1 MKILNTQLQEAMA
14 RLHNRTYTDVQK
26 QVIPVICEG
35 KDVFVQAPAGSGKT
49 LAYVLPALNSL
60 PLQGKGKHFPQV
72 LILCPTRELCIQV
85 SQVIRDV
92 LFHIEGYR
100 TQVLTGGVD
109 MKIQIRAFSK
119 GADIIV
125 GTPARVLDHIRRHTL
140 KTQQIHT
147 LILDEADE
155 MMNMGFS
162 DSVLQIVSFLKD
174 HQTVVCSATYPKH
187 LVPFVQSL
195 LCDHETVIIHREQM
209 LPEKRTV
216 HLINVKDN
224 RKLETMNRILAKHVS
239 PAIVFTSRKAT
250 ADFVSQNIPDSAS
263 IHSDMDFRKRKQ
275 IMQEFRNGKIHVL
288 CATAV
293 AARGID
299 IPSVHT
305 VVLYDLPDTEEEL
318 IHRCARTGRAGQDGE
333 AWLLC
338 NEKEKR
344 KYDWKAI
351 FPDMRYDKL

>member
-1 MKILNTQLQEAMA
+1 MEILNTQLQEAMA
-14 RLHNRTYTDVQK
+14 RLHNSTYTDVQK
-26 QVIPVICEG
+26 QVIPLMNAE

-49 LAYVLPALNSL
+49 LAYVLPALNRLS
-60 PLQGKGKHFPQV
+60 LQGKGKHVPHV

-85 SQVIRDV
+85 SQVIRAI

-109 MKIQIRAFSK
+109 MKVQIRSFSK
-119 GADIIV
+119 GADIVV

-140 KTQQIHT
+140 KPQHIET

-162 DSVLQIVSFLKD
+162 DSVLQIISFLKD

-195 LCDHETVIIHREQM
+195 LHDSETVIITKEQV
-209 LPEKRTV
+209 LPQKRTV
-216 HLINVKDN
+216 HLISVKDN
-224 RKLETMNRILAKHVS
+224 RKLDTLHAVLKQHGT

-250 ADFVSQNIPDSAS
+250 ADFVSQNLSGSAS

-275 IMQEFRNGKIHVL
+275 IMQEFRNGTIRVL

-305 VVLYDLPDTEEEL
+305 VVLYDLPDTKEEL
-318 IHRCARTGRAGQDGE
+318 IHRCARTGRAGQAGD

-351 FPDMRYDKL
+351 FPDIRYEKL